1 MYDSAECWNHHRSFG
16 HTVSNFRFETNRCL
30 VGTSDKTNSLSVFDL
45 LAKFTKATP
54 LRVGKFYPHAVLT
67 MVKTP
72 VKTRFGKTPKTRMS
86 WAKLGKTNF
95 LNSKNASYFHILFI
109 NL

>member
-1 MYDSAECWNHHRSFG
+1 MNWFLA
-16 HTVSNFRFETNRCL
+16 FRL
-30 VGTSDKTNSLSVFDL
+30 YVGS
-45 LAKFTKATP
+45 
-54 LRVGKFYPHAVLT
+54 RVGKFYPHAVLT

-72 VKTRFGKTPKTRMS
+72 VKTGLGKTPKTRMS

-95 LNSKNASYFHILFI
+95 LNSRNASYFHILFI

>member
-1 MYDSAECWNHHRSFG
+1 MKRVT
-16 HTVSNFRFETNRCL
+16 TVSKIS
-30 VGTSDKTNSLSVFDL
+30 SDRN
-45 LAKFTKATP
+45 
-54 LRVGKFYPHAVLT
+54 RVGKFYPHAVLT

-72 VKTRFGKTPKTRMS
+72 VKTGLGKTRKTRMS

-95 LNSKNASYFHILFI
+95 LNSRNASYFHILFR

>member
-1 MYDSAECWNHHRSFG
+1 MKS
-16 HTVSNFRFETNRCL
+16 L
-30 VGTSDKTNSLSVFDL
+30 VALVAG
-45 LAKFTKATP
+45 LATFTH
-54 LRVGKFYPHAVLT
+54 VVLT

-72 VKTRFGKTPKTRMS
+72 VKTGLGKTPKTHMS

-95 LNSKNASYFHILFI
+95 LNSKNASCFHILFI